1 MSEEQQVSVCSPE
14 NVLWLIRSSG
24 TLKAL
29 LATLWPRRRWAG
41 RPSAEADSEAS
52 GCFHTPHQ
60 KLTLMNQTLNSMQT
74 VGAVAEGDGKASG
87 CFEATL
93 GALAAL
99 REGLTEE
106 RSLLRRYKALTWG
119 RVLSPMQVRRPLPLV
134 PKPGI
139 S

>member
-1 MSEEQQVSVCSPE
+1 
-14 NVLWLIRSSG
+14 
-24 TLKAL
+24 
-29 LATLWPRRRWAG
+29 
-41 RPSAEADSEAS
+41 
-52 GCFHTPHQ
+52 
-60 KLTLMNQTLNSMQT
+60 MQT
-74 VGAVAEGDGKASG
+74 VGAVAEGDGEASG

-119 RVLSPMQVRRPLPLV
+119 RVLSPMQVRRRGKLSCVEICMSLQYPHSIVSLSLV
-134 PKPGI
+134 CT